1 MGWKNMSLKH
11 LKDRGLLP
19 RTETPENLTV
29 KMIFDK
35 IASFYA
41 RYEQCLDG
49 DISDCAESFFLRL
62 LLAYPESTC
71 SNKMSD
77 NIKLL
82 IALIYY
88 EHEGSYSVEDLST
101 LFDRSKST
109 IHAAIH
115 DKEVEAKA
123 TLKQAPL
130 RLKAREIALEEM
142 IQEEKLHL
150 LEMKERNENKQTNE
164 CPEP

>member
-1 MGWKNMSLKH
+1 MSLKH
-11 LKDRGLLP
+11 LKERGLLP
-19 RTETPENLTV
+19 KTETPENLTV
-29 KMIFDK
+29 RDIFNK
-35 IASFYA
+35 IAGFYA
-41 RYEQCLDG
+41 RYKQCEDG
-49 DISDCAESFFLRL
+49 NISDCAESFFLRL
-62 LLAYPESTC
+62 LFAFPESTC
-71 SNKMSD
+71 QTKMSD

-123 TLKQAPL
+123 MLKEAPL
-130 RLKAREIALEEM
+130 RLKARQIALEEM
-142 IQEEKLHL
+142 IQEEKVRLS
-150 LEMKERNENKQTNE
+150 EVKEAKENNQTNE
-164 CPEP
+164 CPQGIS